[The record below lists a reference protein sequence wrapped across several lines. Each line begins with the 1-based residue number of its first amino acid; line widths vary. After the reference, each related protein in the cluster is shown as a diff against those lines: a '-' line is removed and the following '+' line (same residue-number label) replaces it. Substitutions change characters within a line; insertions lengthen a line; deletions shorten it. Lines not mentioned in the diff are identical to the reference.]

1 MQPVTEG
8 QQTPRS
14 SPYVPPTGTGTD
26 CSVQV
31 LPFHDS
37 ANGREPV
44 YSTARQRAAEGQET
58 PSKVS
63 WRGFGGVGMGWM
75 VQLVPSQ
82 CSASVCSPLPS
93 AVPTAVQL
101 FGESQ
106 ETASSADRNVPAGL
120 GVDWACHL
128 LPSHR
133 SASGTPSGALAVAC
147 PPTAR
152 HSRADGQ
159 ETAESPVLWAP
170 AGTGLCL
177 SAHALPFQNHTSALR
192 RPVPTAMQIPAAWH
206 ETPAGRPCVMPA
218 GSGIG
223 SRVHPAAAFAAPVP
237 ATVRASAAV
246 SPVRYRFMH
255 ASGSFTPAVR
265 R

>member
-8 QQTPRS
+8 QETPRS
-14 SPYVPPTGTGTD
+14 SPFVPPTGTGTD

-44 YSTARQRAAEGQET
+44 YPTARQRAAEGQET

-75 VQLVPSQ
+75 VQLAPSQ

-93 AVPTAVQL
+93 AA
-101 FGESQ
+101 
-106 ETASSADRNVPAGL
+106 L
-120 GVDWACHL
+120 G
-128 LPSHR
+128 
-133 SASGTPSGALAVAC
+133 VAC

-177 SAHALPFQNHTSALR
+177 SAHALPFQYHT
-192 RPVPTAMQIPAAWH
+192 
-206 ETPAGRPCVMPA
+206 
-218 GSGIG
+218 
-223 SRVHPAAAFAAPVP
+223 
-237 ATVRASAAV
+237 
-246 SPVRYRFMH
+246 
-255 ASGSFTPAVR
+255 
-265 R
+265 